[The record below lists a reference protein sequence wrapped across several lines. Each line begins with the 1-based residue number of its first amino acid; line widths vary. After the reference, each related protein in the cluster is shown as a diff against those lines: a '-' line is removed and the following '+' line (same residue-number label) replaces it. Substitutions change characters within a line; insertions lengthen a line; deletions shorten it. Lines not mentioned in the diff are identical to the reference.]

1 MMNVNQILD
10 TALFGFISPLNDK
23 SLGKKFDVFLSTLFL
38 EDKASHK
45 VLQGMT
51 YELSYIFQVVPLPPL
66 PVHL

>member
-10 TALFGFISPLNDK
+10 PTLFGSISPLNDK
-23 SLGKKFDVFLSTLFL
+23 SLSKKFDVFLSTLFL
-38 EDKASHK
+38 EDKASNK

-51 YELSYIFQVVPLPPL
+51 YELSCIFQVVSLPSL